1 MRTNILILSSYKQ
14 SQKIRFTRSPKSL
27 PVTLE
32 IYKCVPPVKMQTGRD
47 KKRKGS
53 KTEFLYNVI

>member
-14 SQKIRFTRSPKSL
+14 SQKIRFTRSPKAL

-47 KKRKGS
+47 KKGKG
-53 KTEFLYNVI
+53 

>member
-14 SQKIRFTRSPKSL
+14 SQKIRFTRSPKAL

-32 IYKCVPPVKMQTGRD
+32 IYKCVPPVKMLTGRD
-47 KKRKGS
+47 KKGKGRRQN
-53 KTEFLYNVI
+53 FYIM